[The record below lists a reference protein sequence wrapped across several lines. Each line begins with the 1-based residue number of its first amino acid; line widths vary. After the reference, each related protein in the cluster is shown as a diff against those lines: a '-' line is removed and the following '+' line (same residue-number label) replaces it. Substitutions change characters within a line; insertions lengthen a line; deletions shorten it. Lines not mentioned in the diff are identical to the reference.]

1 MGKRA
6 LTDRS
11 GHAGRPGPMA
21 GPHPN
26 ARRPRPLIL
35 LAEDDPVDL
44 RLYSM
49 VLWYNGFD
57 VVTAAD
63 GESAVALALE
73 HRPDLVLVDLLLPK
87 LTGIGVCKQLRAQ
100 EMDVPLIALT
110 ARSERDFGDAARQAG
125 CVGYLEKP
133 IGPLDVLHY
142 VEDVVGRPPPPG
154 EDDAPGGRPQTD

>member
-1 MGKRA
+1 MGKGA

-11 GHAGRPGPMA
+11 GRPGRTRPEP
-21 GPHPN
+21 GH
-26 ARRPRPLIL
+26 RRKPTRARPLIL
-35 LAEDDPVDL
+35 VAEDDPDDL

-87 LTGIGVCKQLRAQ
+87 LTGIGVCKRLRAQ
-100 EMDVPLIALT
+100 EMDVPMVALT
-110 ARSERDFGDAARQAG
+110 GRSERDFGDAARQAG

-133 IGPLDVLHY
+133 IGPVDVLHY
-142 VEDVVGRPPPPG
+142 VEDAVGRPPPPG
-154 EDDAPGGRPQTD
+154 EDDPSDRRPPPN